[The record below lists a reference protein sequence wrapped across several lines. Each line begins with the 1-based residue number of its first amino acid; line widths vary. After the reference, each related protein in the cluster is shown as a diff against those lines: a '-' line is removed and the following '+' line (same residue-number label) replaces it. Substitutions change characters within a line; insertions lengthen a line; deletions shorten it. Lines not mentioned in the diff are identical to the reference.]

1 MVQLVELTPDLEEAA
16 FDSYWSEWKK
26 SGEEIIP
33 SASDKGERSY
43 QQFLAFLNEG
53 KTDAVRQRGLVPA
66 TLYFLAD
73 EHHHLYGAVHLRH
86 ELNDA
91 LLQIG
96 GHIGYGVRP
105 SERHKGYATKMLA
118 LALDKARE
126 RHLKRVLLTCDKNNT
141 ASARTIIRNGG
152 VLENE
157 VRNSER
163 ITQRYWIE
171 L

>member
-1 MVQLVELTPDLEEAA
+1 MFQLVELTPDLEEA

-43 QQFLAFLNEG
+43 PEFLAFLNEG
-53 KTDAVRQRGLVPA
+53 KTDAIRQRGWVPA

-73 EHHHLYGAVHLRH
+73 ENHRLYGAIHLRH

-91 LLQIG
+91 LFSIG

-105 SERHKGYATKMLA
+105 SERRKGCATKMLA
-118 LALDKARE
+118 LALEKARE
-126 RHLKRVLLTCDKNNT
+126 QHLKHVLLTCDKNNT

-152 VLENE
+152 MLENE
-157 VRNSER
+157 VQSSER
-163 ITQRYWIE
+163 VTQRYWIE

>member
-1 MVQLVELTPDLEEAA
+1 MFQLVELTIGLEEA

-26 SGEEIIP
+26 SDEEIIP
-33 SASDKGERSY
+33 SASDKGKRPY
-43 QQFLAFLNEG
+43 QEFLAFLNEG
-53 KTDAVRQRGLVPA
+53 KTDAVRQRGWVPA
-66 TLYFLAD
+66 TLYFLTD
-73 EHHHLYGAVHLRH
+73 ENHHLYGAVHLRH
-86 ELNDA
+86 ELNGD

-105 SERHKGYATKMLA
+105 SERRKGYATKMLA
-118 LALDKARE
+118 LALNKARE
-126 RHLKRVLLTCDKNNT
+126 RHLKRVLLTCDKSNT
-141 ASARTIIRNGG
+141 GSARTIVRNGG

-157 VRNSER
+157 VQNSGR